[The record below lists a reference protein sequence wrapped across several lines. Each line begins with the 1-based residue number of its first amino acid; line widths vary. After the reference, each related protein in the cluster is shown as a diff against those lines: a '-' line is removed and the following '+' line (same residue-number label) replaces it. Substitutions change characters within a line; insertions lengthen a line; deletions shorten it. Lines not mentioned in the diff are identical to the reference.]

1 MENPLWSIQKLQ
13 RGARA
18 AGVTLLFSCVTFF
31 YVNLSTRAG
40 IPRKANP
47 YSAYPVGTD
56 LLFDATKLY
65 KSALNNI
72 FEEEEW
78 GPLEFGIMAK
88 HFERQGK
95 SPYSYHSMYME
106 HILSN
111 GMMTS
116 PSL

>member
-1 MENPLWSIQKLQ
+1 MENSIWNIQKFQ

-18 AGVTLLFSCVTFF
+18 AGVYLLFSGITFF

-40 IPRKANP
+40 VPRTANP
-47 YSAYPVGTD
+47 YSAYPAGTD

-65 KSALNNI
+65 KSALSNI
-72 FEEEEW
+72 FEDEEW

-88 HFERQGK
+88 HYEREGK
-95 SPYSYHSMYME
+95 APYSYHSMYME

-111 GMMTS
+111 GKMTS
-116 PSL
+116 PNL